1 MRCRILLVLAALLSV
16 TQLRADEPT
25 HRPVRIGFVGR
36 GSPSTALRGVSQF
49 WERLRELGYVEGRN
63 LYVERRWAGD
73 RIDKLP
79 RRVADVLQHHV
90 DLIVT
95 YGTPTAIAAK
105 NATQSIPIVA
115 ATMADPVRNGLV
127 QSLAH
132 PGGNL
137 TGLSMGFGDGLSG
150 KWLELLQETVP
161 RIFTVAVITNPD
173 NVVLRDL
180 AEEVKNVAPQRGL
193 KVKVIQMHDAR
204 TLHRALE
211 EARSSA
217 QALATSTSIS
227 SSLRIDAI
235 TPR

>member
-1 MRCRILLVLAALLSV
+1 VLPCRILLVFAALLSG

-79 RRVADVLQHHV
+79 RLVADVLQHHV

-150 KWLELLQETVP
+150 NESSVAAAVAGLGITCTAILGCRTELASGALVRVLPEWHMGSVD
-161 RIFTVAVITNPD
+161 VHAVFP
-173 NVVLRDL
+173 
-180 AEEVKNVAPQRGL
+180 AGRGT
-193 KVKVIQMHDAR
+193 KAAA
-204 TLHRALE
+204 RALADHMV
-211 EARSSA
+211 EAF
-217 QALATSTSIS
+217 TK
-227 SSLRIDAI
+227 
-235 TPR
+235 